1 MTLTAREIP
10 AELVTEDQL
19 RLSTILIVERTQS
32 RATLLEKMLAG
43 EGFTS
48 TVIQLDPWEIPEA
61 VNQHRPAAILM
72 AMEMPDLDGFSAM
85 QLLSKEV
92 AAEDQV
98 PVILVGD
105 EISEAERQRGLET
118 GAFDFIARP
127 LETAE
132 VLMRLRN
139 ALRTTLLNREARFG
153 RLDLE
158 EQLKVRTDELD
169 LAQLEILERLAMA
182 AEYRD
187 DESGDHTR
195 RVGLISGLLAR
206 ELGLNPQI
214 SDWIHRAA
222 PLHDVGKLGIPD
234 HILQKPGPLDDAEMA
249 IMKTHTSIGA
259 KIVFGSHPVL
269 WLAGEVCMNHHERWN
284 GQGYPSGRAGDEIP
298 LVGRIVAVADV
309 YDTLCGSRA
318 YRQPWPHDEAYA
330 EILAQ
335 GGRQF
340 DPAVVDAFARLPH
353 PLFDATGKV
362 G

>member
-1 MTLTAREIP
+1 MAIPAREIP
-10 AELVTEDQL
+10 AELVTEESVRQ
-19 RLSTILIVERTQS
+19 STILVVEPTS
-32 RATLLEKMLAG
+32 VRAALLERMLKG

-48 TVIQLDPWEIPEA
+48 VVLETDPWEVVEA
-61 VNQHRPAAILM
+61 INTHHPAAVLL
-72 AMEMPDLDGFSAM
+72 EMDMPELDGFGTL
-85 QLLSKEV
+85 QLISKEV
-92 AAEDQV
+92 APDDQV
-98 PVILVGD
+98 PVILV
-105 EISEAERQRGLET
+105 AEQVTDDDRRRGLEA
-118 GAFDFIARP
+118 GAFDFLSRP
-127 LETAE
+127 LEPTE
-132 VLMRLRN
+132 VMMRTRN

-158 EQLKVRTDELD
+158 EQLRVRTDELD
-169 LAQLEILERLAMA
+169 VAQMEILERLAIA

-187 DESGDHTR
+187 DETGAHTR

-214 SDWIHRAA
+214 SDWIRRAA

-234 HILQKPGPLDDAEMA
+234 HILQKPGPLDDEEMA
-249 IMKTHTSIGA
+249 VMRTHTAIGA

-284 GQGYPSGRAGDEIP
+284 GQGYPSGKQGDEIP

-318 YRQPWPHDEAYA
+318 YRKPWPHDEAFE
-330 EILAQ
+330 EIKTQ

-340 DPAVVDAFARLPH
+340 DPSVVDAFLRLEH
-353 PLFDATGKV
+353 PLFDEG
-362 G
+362 